1 VKPITLLLAEDPA
14 IARERLEMVGGRF
27 EIKAVPGQDT
37 TFEAQIPLGRA
48 ASAGGADGLAEHRTS
63 NIEL

>member
-1 VKPITLLLAEDPA
+1 MKPITSLRVDDPA

-37 TFEAQIPLGRA
+37 TVEARDIAGAQ
-48 ASAGGADGLAEHRTS
+48 SVSGGAERMDLARNEP
-63 NIEL
+63 